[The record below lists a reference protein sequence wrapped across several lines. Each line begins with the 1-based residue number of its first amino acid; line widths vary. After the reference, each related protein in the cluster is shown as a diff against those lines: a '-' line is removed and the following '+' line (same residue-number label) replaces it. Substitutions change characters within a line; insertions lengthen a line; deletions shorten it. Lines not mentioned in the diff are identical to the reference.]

1 MNVFI
6 DVKKG
11 CYFLLNEVASCM
23 ESGTRKGFSSQ
34 PTTGASTRKYK
45 NQYAVPILP
54 SRIQMPSAGI
64 APTYISKKKSP
75 TRNHVNCFHKG
86 LNTLDLILLV
96 SNHGNKAITP
106 MADTIAITPPN
117 LSGIALSTAYQGK
130 KYHSGTICAGVTIGL
145 AFM

>member
-6 DVKKG
+6 DVEKG

-23 ESGTRKGFSSQ
+23 ESGTRNGFSNQ

-54 SRIQMPSAGI
+54 SRIHKPSAGM
-64 APTYISKKKSP
+64 APTYINKKKSP
-75 TRNHVNCFHKG
+75 TKNHVNCFQMG

-96 SNHGNKAITP
+96 SNHGSKAIMP
-106 MADTIAITPPN
+106 IADTIAITPPN
-117 LSGIALSTAYQGK
+117 LSGIALNTAYQGK

-145 AFM
+145 ALM